1 MPEHR
6 TADENRLIGAAHNDR
21 AGSRLITFSLA
32 VVLVAGVCWTGAA
45 KLDAPWIQ
53 GDERIFIANN
63 DDVTGA
69 GRGESLGARLLGI
82 FLHRHEDLYQPL
94 PIASYA
100 VEWNLWGPQRVFF
113 MRQTDVLLHAATG
126 LLLWSVLAAFL
137 RRITP
142 ADRRLDWI
150 AWGLALIWALHPALA
165 TAFAADMGRTHILS
179 ALFALFALRLHIYA
193 LNSGRQWWFIA
204 SFAALLLA
212 MMSKVIPAWFLVV
225 FATEAVWTGWSAALR
240 SWRVGLSAAICALF
254 AWGALVT
261 TRESGI
267 LEDAQ
272 LSLFGDP
279 VSRSLVGVWYYMRSI
294 FAPIA
299 LATWYPPNPDTGWT
313 FWMTWAGAAVTIV
326 SLVALGC
333 AARVL
338 ERRTVAAGLIWFWAA
353 LLPLLGL
360 VGARTAAAQDRYLYV
375 PLMGL
380 MLAAGA
386 VLVTLPIRPIVATAA
401 LALIGGVLGIES
413 RRTASDARDMLA
425 RADRVVRRD
434 QRDPRARELTAM
446 AYGFIRDYPEAR
458 PPGMND
464 EQAQTMFVEKIQE
477 AADRAWDE
485 HRYFRDGRDRAAFHR
500 RLSWRLLE
508 NGKPQEALRQAQ
520 RAAEFDPDAPMT
532 LLSLARAFQ
541 RLGDW
546 RAELE
551 AFQRLEKNLPDDPA
565 FRAIALT
572 EYGDLLLTVFERPD
586 IAREKLRMAQVT
598 GRASTQT
605 MIKLARCE
613 VLAGHGATGY
623 QMAESVRQHEPR
635 NVAAWEVIAMY
646 FARSGRWEDAD
657 GAYRAILTVEP
668 TNYEALRGFHEVCI
682 QRGELRDAM
691 LAWQDAARL
700 DRDSIGYRSFFVWA
714 AACAA
719 EPRASEWADELLAL
733 RENDRFASL
742 AKMLCAVRADEYD
755 QAVQWIDRAAIGPGV
770 PRANEFARAEAT
782 LRFLTDRGDVGATSA
797 IPRAKTLIVLG
808 RPDGAKEAID
818 RFLTENP
825 DSTWKA
831 LANAVQ
837 DAAQRAM
844 TTNQPPESQE
854 IK

>member
-1 MPEHR
+1 MPEYQR
-6 TADENRLIGAAHNDR
+6 LDGNRLPDADEGGS
-21 AGSRLITFSLA
+21 AGSRLVTLA
-32 VVLVAGVCWTGAA
+32 LGVVLVAGVWWAGSA

-63 DDVTGA
+63 GDVTGA
-69 GRGESLGARLLGI
+69 AREESLGTRLIGI

-100 VEWNLWGPQRVFF
+100 IEWELWGPQRIFF

-126 LLLWSVLAAFL
+126 LLLWSVLSAFL
-137 RRITP
+137 RQMRT
-142 ADRRLDWI
+142 DERRVNLI
-150 AWGLALIWALHPALA
+150 AWGLAFVWALHPTLA

-179 ALFALFALRLHIYA
+179 ALLALLALRLHIYS
-193 LNSGRQWWFIA
+193 LNFGRQWWMIA

-225 FATEAVWTGWSAALR
+225 FATEAVWIGWPAALR
-240 SWRVGLSAAICALF
+240 SWRVWLSAVICAVF

-279 VSRSLVGVWYYMRSI
+279 ISRSLVGVWYYVRSI
-294 FAPIA
+294 IVPIG

-313 FWMTWAGAAVTIV
+313 FWMTWAGAAIAIA
-326 SLVALGC
+326 SLL
-333 AARVL
+333 VL
-338 ERRTVAAGLIWFWAA
+338 WRTSRSAQSRTVAVGLVWFWAA

-360 VGARTAAAQDRYLYV
+360 VGARTAAAQDRYLYM

-386 VLVTLPIRPIVATAA
+386 VLATLPIRPIATAA
-401 LALIGGVLGIES
+401 ALGLLGGVLGIGA
-413 RRTASDARDMLA
+413 RQTATDARDLLA
-425 RADRVVRRD
+425 RAERAVRRD
-434 QRDPRARELTAM
+434 ARDPRTRELTAM
-446 AYGFIRDYPEAR
+446 AYGFIRDYPETR
-458 PPGMND
+458 PNGMTD
-464 EQAQTMFVEKIQE
+464 EQAQTLFVGKIQE
-477 AADRAWDE
+477 AADCAWDE
-485 HRYFRDGRDRAAFHR
+485 PRYFRDGRDRAAFHR

-508 NGKPQEALRQAQ
+508 NGKPQESLRQAK

-532 LLSLARAFQ
+532 LLSLARAHQ

-572 EYGDLLLTVFERPD
+572 EYGDLLLSVFERPD
-586 IAREKLRMAQVT
+586 IAMEKLRMAQVT

-613 VLAGHGATGY
+613 VLAGQGATGF
-623 QMAESVRQHEPR
+623 QMAESVRQREPR

-657 GAYRAILTVEP
+657 GAYRAILSVEP

-700 DRDSIGYRSFFVWA
+700 DRNVIGYRSFFVWA

-719 EPRASEWADELLAL
+719 DPKASEWADELLAA
-733 RENDRFASL
+733 RENDRFACL
-742 AKMLCAVRADEYD
+742 AKMLCAVRADKFD
-755 QAVQWIDRAAIGPGV
+755 QAVQWIERAATGPGV
-770 PRANEFARAEAT
+770 PRASEFARAEAT
-782 LRFLTDRGDVGATSA
+782 LRFLAERGDVGATSA
-797 IPRAKTLIVLG
+797 IPRAKTLLVLG
-808 RPDGAKEAID
+808 QASAALETID
-818 RFLTENP
+818 HFLAENP
-825 DSTWKA
+825 DSAWKP
-831 LANAVQ
+831 LANAVRE
-837 DAAQRAM
+837 AARRVPTSSPA
-844 TTNQPPESQE
+844 PESQE
-854 IK
+854 FK